1 MAFKPSEPLLASIP
15 NPYALLCVWGPGGLG
30 DPYRNDSLL
39 QHVAWCV
46 MQVGELHC
54 HLVVDGEQ
62 QVLSGLQ
69 LALQLPAVL
78 VGELGGPCRLADSG
92 QGFRG
97 CEG

>member
-1 MAFKPSEPLLASIP
+1 
-15 NPYALLCVWGPGGLG
+15 
-30 DPYRNDSLL
+30 
-39 QHVAWCV
+39 

-78 VGELGGPCRLADSG
+78 VVLVGELGGPCRLADSG